1 MGRQTVD
8 FMKKQLFGGLCAAL
22 ILMSCGTTVP
32 DNEYRIEGTLTG
44 VPDST
49 VISLY
54 QDNGDLLEE
63 VQSDTVVGGRF
74 CFGDTLSTPRSV
86 WLLCVA
92 PGFPSNYLEVCVAP
106 GERVQVTGHDKLINL
121 WEVQSNL
128 TEQAEL
134 NGFTDCAR
142 DLLRQQTLCS
152 LQRDSLM
159 QALMN
164 VQQAGTLD
172 MATFQQINGL
182 SDSLQRLFFRLEY
195 QISRKTV
202 AYMRTVP
209 YSGLWMDKLLQQA
222 ELVRN
227 ASTGDLFKDFQALE
241 QPVKELYD
249 TLPDSVKQT
258 VDARRICNLLYP
270 PQSVEVGDE
279 MADGPL
285 YDSEG
290 KEHHLAEFKGKYIL
304 LDFWSRGCGPCL
316 QSIPEL
322 ERISTVY
329 ADRLVVI
336 SISSDPE
343 EVWKAFLKEK
353 GLKGH
358 QWNELRNDG
367 GGLASA
373 YNVRGIPHYVLIAPG
388 GKVAAMWSGY
398 GKGSLERKMKESLK

>member
-1 MGRQTVD
+1 
-8 FMKKQLFGGLCAAL
+8 MKKQLFGGLCAAL
-22 ILMSCGTTVP
+22 ILMSCVTTVP

-54 QDNGDLLEE
+54 QEEDGLLEK

-74 CFGDTLSTPRSV
+74 VFADTISRPRALSM
-86 WLLCVA
+86 LCTA
-92 PGFPSNYLEVCVAP
+92 PGFPSNYLTVWVAP

-159 QALMN
+159 QVLMN
-164 VQQAGTLD
+164 AQQAGTLD
-172 MATFQQINGL
+172 MVTFQQINSL

-329 ADRLVVI
+329 ADRLAVI

-367 GGLASA
+367 GGLAAA
-373 YNVRGIPHYVLIAPG
+373 YNVRGIPHYVLIAPD
-388 GKVAAMWSGY
+388 GKVEAMWSGY

>member
-1 MGRQTVD
+1 
-8 FMKKQLFGGLCAAL
+8 MKKQLFGGLCAAL

-54 QDNGDLLEE
+54 QDTGDLLEE

-92 PGFPSNYLEVCVAP
+92 PGFPSNYLEVWVAP

-329 ADRLVVI
+329 ADRLAVI

-373 YNVRGIPHYVLIAPG
+373 YNVRGIPHYVLIAPD
-388 GKVAAMWSGY
+388 GKVEAMWSGY

>member
-32 DNEYRIEGTLTG
+32 DNEYRIEGTLIG

-329 ADRLVVI
+329 ADRLAVI

-373 YNVRGIPHYVLIAPG
+373 YNVRGIPHYVLIAPD

>member
-1 MGRQTVD
+1 
-8 FMKKQLFGGLCAAL
+8 MKKQLFGGCAAL

-329 ADRLVVI
+329 ADRLAVI

-367 GGLASA
+367 GGLAAA
-373 YNVRGIPHYVLIAPG
+373 YNVRGIPHYVLIAPD

>member
-22 ILMSCGTTVP
+22 ILMSCVTTVP
-32 DNEYRIEGTLTG
+32 DNEYRIEGTLVG

-54 QDNGDLLEE
+54 QDTGDLLEE
-63 VQSDTVVGGRF
+63 MQSDTVVGGRF

-164 VQQAGTLD
+164 VQQASTLD

-258 VDARRICNLLYP
+258 VDAQRICNLLYP

-329 ADRLVVI
+329 ADRLAVI

-373 YNVRGIPHYVLIAPG
+373 YNVRGIPHYVLIAPD

>member
-1 MGRQTVD
+1 
-8 FMKKQLFGGLCAAL
+8 MKKQLLGGLCGAAL
-22 ILMSCGTTVP
+22 LFVSCGPTVP
-32 DNEYRIEGTLTG
+32 GNEYRIEGALTG

-54 QDNGDLLEE
+54 QEEDGLLEK

-74 CFGDTLSTPRSV
+74 VFADTISKPRALS
-86 WLLCVA
+86 LLCTA
-92 PGFPSNYLEVCVAP
+92 PGFPSNYLTVWVAP

-258 VDARRICNLLYP
+258 IDARRICNLLYP

-329 ADRLVVI
+329 ADRLAVI

-373 YNVRGIPHYVLIAPG
+373 YNVRGIPHYVLIAPD
-388 GKVAAMWSGY
+388 GKVEAMWSGY

>member
-1 MGRQTVD
+1 
-8 FMKKQLFGGLCAAL
+8 MKKQLFGGLCAAL

-54 QDNGDLLEE
+54 QDTGDLLEE

-329 ADRLVVI
+329 ADRLAVI

-367 GGLASA
+367 GGLAAA
-373 YNVRGIPHYVLIAPG
+373 YNVRGIPHYVLIAPD

>member
-1 MGRQTVD
+1 
-8 FMKKQLFGGLCAAL
+8 MKKQLFGGLCAAL
-22 ILMSCGTTVP
+22 ILMSCVTTVP

-164 VQQAGTLD
+164 VQQASTLD

-258 VDARRICNLLYP
+258 VDAQRICNLLYP

-329 ADRLVVI
+329 ADRLAVI

-373 YNVRGIPHYVLIAPG
+373 YNVRGIPHYVLIAPD

>member
-1 MGRQTVD
+1 
-8 FMKKQLFGGLCAAL
+8 MKKQLFGGLCAAL
-22 ILMSCGTTVP
+22 ILMSCVTTVP

-92 PGFPSNYLEVCVAP
+92 PGFPSNYLEVWVAP

-142 DLLRQQTLCS
+142 DLQRQQTLCS
-152 LQRDSLM
+152 LERDSLM
-159 QALMN
+159 QVLMN
-164 VQQAGTLD
+164 AQQAGTLD
-172 MATFQQINGL
+172 MVTFQQINSL
-182 SDSLQRLFFRLEY
+182 SDSLLRLLFQLEY

-329 ADRLVVI
+329 ADRLAVI

-373 YNVRGIPHYVLIAPG
+373 YNVRGIPHYVLIAPD
-388 GKVAAMWSGY
+388 GKVEAMWSGY

>member
-22 ILMSCGTTVP
+22 ILMSCVTTVP
-32 DNEYRIEGTLTG
+32 DNEYRIEGTLVG

-258 VDARRICNLLYP
+258 VDAQRICNLLYP

-329 ADRLVVI
+329 ADRLAVI

-373 YNVRGIPHYVLIAPG
+373 YNVRGIPHYVLIAPD

>member
-1 MGRQTVD
+1 
-8 FMKKQLFGGLCAAL
+8 MKKQLFGGLCAAL

-128 TEQAEL
+128 IEQAEL

-329 ADRLVVI
+329 ADRLAVI

-373 YNVRGIPHYVLIAPG
+373 YNVRGIPHYVLIAPD
-388 GKVAAMWSGY
+388 GKVEAMWSGY

>member
-32 DNEYRIEGTLTG
+32 DNEYRIEGTLVG

-54 QDNGDLLEE
+54 QDTGDLLEE
-63 VQSDTVVGGRF
+63 MQSDTVVGGRF

-258 VDARRICNLLYP
+258 VDAQRICNLLYP

-329 ADRLVVI
+329 ADRLAVI

-373 YNVRGIPHYVLIAPG
+373 YNVRGIPHYVLIAPD

>member
-1 MGRQTVD
+1 
-8 FMKKQLFGGLCAAL
+8 MKKQLFGGLCAAL
-22 ILMSCGTTVP
+22 ILMSCVTTVP

-106 GERVQVTGHDKLINL
+106 GERVQVMGHDKLINL

-329 ADRLVVI
+329 ADRLAVI

-373 YNVRGIPHYVLIAPG
+373 YNVRGIPHYVLIAPD

>member
-1 MGRQTVD
+1 
-8 FMKKQLFGGLCAAL
+8 MKKQLLGGLCGAAL
-22 ILMSCGTTVP
+22 LFVSCGPTVP
-32 DNEYRIEGTLTG
+32 GNEYRIEGALTG

-54 QDNGDLLEE
+54 QEEDGLLEK

-74 CFGDTLSTPRSV
+74 VFADTISKPRALS
-86 WLLCVA
+86 LLCTA
-92 PGFPSNYLEVCVAP
+92 PGFPSNYLTVWVAP

-195 QISRKTV
+195 QISWKTV

-227 ASTGDLFKDFQALE
+227 ASTGDLFKDFKALE

-373 YNVRGIPHYVLIAPG
+373 YNVRGIPHYVLIAPD

>member
-1 MGRQTVD
+1 
-8 FMKKQLFGGLCAAL
+8 MKKQLFGGLCAAL

-54 QDNGDLLEE
+54 QDTGDLLEE

-106 GERVQVTGHDKLINL
+106 GERVQVMGHDKLINL

-329 ADRLVVI
+329 ADRLAVI

-373 YNVRGIPHYVLIAPG
+373 YNVRGIPHYVLIAPD
-388 GKVAAMWSGY
+388 GKVEAMWSGY

>member
-1 MGRQTVD
+1 
-8 FMKKQLFGGLCAAL
+8 MKKQLFGGLCAAL
-22 ILMSCGTTVP
+22 ILMSCVTTVP
-32 DNEYRIEGTLTG
+32 DNEYRIEGTLVG

-54 QDNGDLLEE
+54 QDTGDLLEE
-63 VQSDTVVGGRF
+63 MQSDTVVGGRF

-164 VQQAGTLD
+164 VQQASTLD

-258 VDARRICNLLYP
+258 VDAQRICNLLYP

-329 ADRLVVI
+329 ADRLAVI

-373 YNVRGIPHYVLIAPG
+373 YNVRGIPHYVLIAPD

>member
-1 MGRQTVD
+1 
-8 FMKKQLFGGLCAAL
+8 MKKQLFGVLCAAL

-106 GERVQVTGHDKLINL
+106 GERVQVMGHDKLINL

-329 ADRLVVI
+329 ADRLAVI

-373 YNVRGIPHYVLIAPG
+373 YNVRGIPHYVLIAPD

>member
-1 MGRQTVD
+1 
-8 FMKKQLFGGLCAAL
+8 MKKQLFGGLCAAL
-22 ILMSCGTTVP
+22 ILMSCVTTVP

-329 ADRLVVI
+329 ADRLAVI

-373 YNVRGIPHYVLIAPG
+373 YNVRGIPHYVLIAPD

>member
-1 MGRQTVD
+1 
-8 FMKKQLFGGLCAAL
+8 MKKQLFGGLCAAL

-54 QDNGDLLEE
+54 QDTGDLLEE

-106 GERVQVTGHDKLINL
+106 GERVQVMGHDKLINL

-172 MATFQQINGL
+172 MATFQQINSL

-227 ASTGDLFKDFQALE
+227 ASTGDLFKDFKALE

-249 TLPDSVKQT
+249 ALPDSVKQT

-329 ADRLVVI
+329 ADRLAVI

-367 GGLASA
+367 GGLAAA
-373 YNVRGIPHYVLIAPG
+373 YNVRGIPHYVLIAPD

>member
-1 MGRQTVD
+1 
-8 FMKKQLFGGLCAAL
+8 MKKQLFGGLCAAL

-54 QDNGDLLEE
+54 QDTGDLLKE

-92 PGFPSNYLEVCVAP
+92 PGFPSNYLEVWVAP

-285 YDSEG
+285 YDSEE

-329 ADRLVVI
+329 ADRLAVI

-367 GGLASA
+367 GGLAAA
-373 YNVRGIPHYVLIAPG
+373 YRVQGIPHYVLIDPD
-388 GKVAAMWSGY
+388 GKVADMWTGY
-398 GKGSLERKMKESLK
+398 GEGSLERKMKESLK

>member
-1 MGRQTVD
+1 
-8 FMKKQLFGGLCAAL
+8 MKKQLLGGLCGAAL
-22 ILMSCGTTVP
+22 LFVSCGPTVP
-32 DNEYRIEGTLTG
+32 GNEYRIEGALTG

-54 QDNGDLLEE
+54 QEEDGLLEK

-74 CFGDTLSTPRSV
+74 VFADTISKPRALS
-86 WLLCVA
+86 LLCTA
-92 PGFPSNYLEVCVAP
+92 PGFPSNYLTVWVAP

-159 QALMN
+159 QVLMN
-164 VQQAGTLD
+164 AQQAGTLD

-195 QISRKTV
+195 QISQKELT
-202 AYMRTVP
+202 YMRTLP
-209 YSGLWMDKLLQQA
+209 CSSSWMDKLEKQA
-222 ELVRN
+222 RLVRS
-227 ASTGDLFKDFQALE
+227 ASANDDRFHELFKDFQALE

-249 TLPDSVKQT
+249 ALPDSVKQT
-258 VDARRICNLLYP
+258 VDARRIYNLLYP
-270 PQSVEVGDE
+270 PRLVEVGDA

-329 ADRLVVI
+329 ADRLAVI

-373 YNVRGIPHYVLIAPG
+373 YNVRGIPHYVLIAPD

>member
-1 MGRQTVD
+1 
-8 FMKKQLFGGLCAAL
+8 MKKQLFGGLCAAL
-22 ILMSCGTTVP
+22 ILMSCVTTVP

-54 QDNGDLLEE
+54 QDNGDLLEV

-329 ADRLVVI
+329 ADRLAVI

-367 GGLASA
+367 GGLAAA
-373 YNVRGIPHYVLIAPG
+373 YNVRGIPHYVLIAPD
-388 GKVAAMWSGY
+388 GKVEAMWSGY
-398 GKGSLERKMKESLK
+398 GEGSLERKMKESLK

>member
-32 DNEYRIEGTLTG
+32 DNEYRIEGTLVG

-128 TEQAEL
+128 IEQAEL

-258 VDARRICNLLYP
+258 VDAQRICNLLYP

-329 ADRLVVI
+329 ADRLAVI

-343 EVWKAFLKEK
+343 EVWKAFLNEK

-373 YNVRGIPHYVLIAPG
+373 YNVRGIPHYVLIAPD

>member
-1 MGRQTVD
+1 
-8 FMKKQLFGGLCAAL
+8 MKKQLFGVLCAAL

-329 ADRLVVI
+329 ADRLAVI

-373 YNVRGIPHYVLIAPG
+373 YNVRGIPHYVLIAPD

>member
-1 MGRQTVD
+1 
-8 FMKKQLFGGLCAAL
+8 MKKQLFGGLCAAL
-22 ILMSCGTTVP
+22 ILMSCVTTVP

-54 QDNGDLLEE
+54 QDTGDLLEE

-195 QISRKTV
+195 QISLFFSDWNIRSAK
-202 AYMRTVP
+202 
-209 YSGLWMDKLLQQA
+209 
-222 ELVRN
+222 RN
-227 ASTGDLFKDFQALE
+227 
-241 QPVKELYD
+241 
-249 TLPDSVKQT
+249 
-258 VDARRICNLLYP
+258 
-270 PQSVEVGDE
+270 
-279 MADGPL
+279 
-285 YDSEG
+285 
-290 KEHHLAEFKGKYIL
+290 
-304 LDFWSRGCGPCL
+304 
-316 QSIPEL
+316 
-322 ERISTVY
+322 
-329 ADRLVVI
+329 
-336 SISSDPE
+336 
-343 EVWKAFLKEK
+343 
-353 GLKGH
+353 
-358 QWNELRNDG
+358 
-367 GGLASA
+367 
-373 YNVRGIPHYVLIAPG
+373 
-388 GKVAAMWSGY
+388 
-398 GKGSLERKMKESLK
+398 

>member
-22 ILMSCGTTVP
+22 ILMSCVTTVP

-106 GERVQVTGHDKLINL
+106 GERVQVMGHDKLINL

-258 VDARRICNLLYP
+258 VDAQRICNLLYP

-329 ADRLVVI
+329 ADRLAVI

-373 YNVRGIPHYVLIAPG
+373 YNVRGIPHYVLIAPD

>member
-128 TEQAEL
+128 IEQAEL

-152 LQRDSLM
+152 LQRDSL
-159 QALMN
+159 
-164 VQQAGTLD
+164 
-172 MATFQQINGL
+172 I
-182 SDSLQRLFFRLEY
+182 FRLEY
-195 QISRKTV
+195 QISWKTV

-258 VDARRICNLLYP
+258 VDAQRICNLLYP

-329 ADRLVVI
+329 ADRLAVI

-373 YNVRGIPHYVLIAPG
+373 YNVRGIPHYVLIAPD

>member
-32 DNEYRIEGTLTG
+32 DNEYRIEGTLVG

-54 QDNGDLLEE
+54 QDTGDLLEE
-63 VQSDTVVGGRF
+63 MQSDTVVGGRF

-121 WEVQSNL
+121 WEVQSDL

-195 QISRKTV
+195 QISWKTV

-258 VDARRICNLLYP
+258 VDAQRICNLLYP

-329 ADRLVVI
+329 ADRLAVI

-373 YNVRGIPHYVLIAPG
+373 YNVRGIPHYVLIAPD

>member
-1 MGRQTVD
+1 
-8 FMKKQLFGGLCAAL
+8 MKKQLFGGLCAAL

-54 QDNGDLLEE
+54 QDTGDLLEE

-142 DLLRQQTLCS
+142 DLQRQQTLCS

-329 ADRLVVI
+329 ADRLAVI

-367 GGLASA
+367 GGLAAA
-373 YNVRGIPHYVLIAPG
+373 YNVRGIPHYVLIAPD

>member
-1 MGRQTVD
+1 
-8 FMKKQLFGGLCAAL
+8 MKKQLFGGLCAAL

-128 TEQAEL
+128 TEQVEL

-172 MATFQQINGL
+172 MATFQQINSL
-182 SDSLQRLFFRLEY
+182 SDSLLRLLFQLEY

-304 LDFWSRGCGPCL
+304 LDFWSLGCGPCL

-329 ADRLVVI
+329 ADRLAVI

-367 GGLASA
+367 GGLAAA
-373 YNVRGIPHYVLIAPG
+373 YNVRGIPHYVLIAPD
-388 GKVAAMWSGY
+388 GKVEAMWSGY

>member
-1 MGRQTVD
+1 
-8 FMKKQLFGGLCAAL
+8 MKKQLLGGLCGAAL
-22 ILMSCGTTVP
+22 LFVSCGPTVP
-32 DNEYRIEGTLTG
+32 GNEYRIEGALTG

-54 QDNGDLLEE
+54 QEEDGLLEK

-74 CFGDTLSTPRSV
+74 VFADTISKPRALS
-86 WLLCVA
+86 LLCTA
-92 PGFPSNYLEVCVAP
+92 PGFPSNYLTVWVAP

-134 NGFTDCAR
+134 NGFTDYAR

-258 VDARRICNLLYP
+258 VDAQRICNLLYP

-329 ADRLVVI
+329 ADRLAVI

-373 YNVRGIPHYVLIAPG
+373 YNVRGIPHYVLIAPD

>member
-1 MGRQTVD
+1 
-8 FMKKQLFGGLCAAL
+8 MKKQLLGGLCGAAL
-22 ILMSCGTTVP
+22 LFVSCGPTVP
-32 DNEYRIEGTLTG
+32 GNEYRIEGALTG

-54 QDNGDLLEE
+54 QEEDGLLEK

-74 CFGDTLSTPRSV
+74 VFADTISKPRALS
-86 WLLCVA
+86 LLCTA
-92 PGFPSNYLEVCVAP
+92 PGFPSNYLTVWVAP

-195 QISRKTV
+195 QISQKELT
-202 AYMRTVP
+202 YMRTLP
-209 YSGLWMDKLLQQA
+209 CSSSWMDKLEKQA
-222 ELVRN
+222 RLVRS
-227 ASTGDLFKDFQALE
+227 ASANDDRFHELFKDFQALE

-249 TLPDSVKQT
+249 ALPDSVKQT
-258 VDARRICNLLYP
+258 VDARRIYNLLYP
-270 PQSVEVGDE
+270 PRLVEVGDA

-290 KEHHLAEFKGKYIL
+290 KEHRLAEFKGKYIL

-322 ERISTVY
+322 ERISTAY
-329 ADRLVVI
+329 ADRLAVV

-343 EVWKAFLKEK
+343 EGWKAFLKEK
-353 GLKGH
+353 GLKGY

-367 GGLASA
+367 GGLAAA
-373 YNVRGIPHYVLIAPG
+373 YRVQGIPHYVLIDPD
-388 GKVAAMWSGY
+388 GKVADMWTGY
-398 GKGSLERKMKESLK
+398 GEGSLERKMKESLK

>member
-22 ILMSCGTTVP
+22 ILMSCVTTVP

-329 ADRLVVI
+329 ADRLAVI

-373 YNVRGIPHYVLIAPG
+373 YNVRGIPHYVLIAPD
-388 GKVAAMWSGY
+388 GKVEAMWSGY

>member
-1 MGRQTVD
+1 
-8 FMKKQLFGGLCAAL
+8 MKKQLFGGLCAAL

-54 QDNGDLLEE
+54 QDTGDLLEE
-63 VQSDTVVGGRF
+63 VQSDTVVGGCF

-329 ADRLVVI
+329 ADRLAVI

-373 YNVRGIPHYVLIAPG
+373 YNVRGIPHYVLIDPD
-388 GKVAAMWSGY
+388 GKVADMWTGY
-398 GKGSLERKMKESLK
+398 GEGSLERKMKESLK